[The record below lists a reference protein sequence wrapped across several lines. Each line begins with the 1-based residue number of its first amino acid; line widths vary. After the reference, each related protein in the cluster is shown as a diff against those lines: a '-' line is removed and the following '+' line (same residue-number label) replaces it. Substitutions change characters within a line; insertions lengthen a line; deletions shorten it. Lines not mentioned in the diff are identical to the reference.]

1 MSFQKWYR
9 RHRMVAVSLM
19 ACTGFLALAV
29 YGWGVNF
36 GELFVG
42 FILLFALL
50 LLLLVGAAGLGWV
63 MYKIRNCRWSL
74 NFSRLRP
81 PLFVGPEVTP
91 LSAPLCAPSPRRSF
105 FCVVRVFSG

>member
-50 LLLLVGAAGLGWV
+50 LLLLVGAAGLGWL
-63 MYKIRNCRWSL
+63 MYKIRNRRWSL
-74 NFSRLRP
+74 NFTRLRP
-81 PLFVGPEVTP
+81 HLLVEPEI
-91 LSAPLCAPSPRRSF
+91 APLPTRLGAPSPRRSF
-105 FCVVRVFSG
+105 YR

>member
-50 LLLLVGAAGLGWV
+50 LLLLVGAAGLGWL
-63 MYKIRNCRWSL
+63 MYKIRNRRRSL
-74 NFSRLRP
+74 NFIWVRAHL
-81 PLFVGPEVTP
+81 LVGPEITP
-91 LSAPLCAPSPRRSF
+91 LPTRLGAPSPQR
-105 FCVVRVFSG
+105 CFSP